1 MISIRK
7 YLDQD
12 SDILLASALS
22 AYRAV
27 LLAMADS
34 CMAGDPAAS
43 LNLRNELIT
52 IISRLPESLTE
63 KDLEKSQADVTE
75 NLEEWGR
82 CTVEHLQH
90 AACEVKHLLIALAGT
105 ADAVGLRDRNYVA
118 QLSELTSRL
127 ETIAQLDDVLHL
139 RQSVMES
146 AGELKN
152 CVSQIAKEGEECIKR
167 FQAEISNYEI
177 RLHESEQRTVRDS
190 LTGLFNR
197 RGVEKILTRRIA
209 EHRPFS
215 FVMVD
220 LDDFKSVNDL
230 YGHLAGDDLLKQFA
244 AELRLSARSGDV
256 LARWGG
262 DEFVLILDCGPSEA
276 SALLRRMDSWV
287 GGEYLISSGETK
299 HTVTIKASFGVAGW
313 EPGDSIHDVLLRA
326 DKAMYLKK

>member
-12 SDILLASALS
+12 SGILLASALS

-27 LLAMADS
+27 LLAMANS

-52 IISRLPESLTE
+52 INNRLQESLTE

-82 CTVEHLQH
+82 CTVEHLQD
-90 AACEVKHLLIALAGT
+90 AACEVKQLLIAMAST
-105 ADAVGLRDRNYVA
+105 ADAVGLRDRNYVTR
-118 QLSELTSRL
+118 LSELTTRL

-146 AGELKN
+146 AGELKS
-152 CVSQIAKEGEECIKR
+152 CVSQIAKESEQSIKR
-167 FQAEISNYEI
+167 FQDQLSSYEI

-197 RGVEKILTRRIA
+197 HGVEKILTRRIA
-209 EHRPFS
+209 EHRTFS

-220 LDDFKSVNDL
+220 LDNFKSVNDQ
-230 YGHLAGDDLLKQFA
+230 YGHLAGDDLLRQFA
-244 AELRLSARSGDV
+244 QELRSSARSSDV

-262 DEFVLILDCGPSEA
+262 DEFVMILDCGPTEA
-276 SALLRRMDSWV
+276 TALLRRMDSWV
-287 GGEYLISSGETK
+287 GGEYLVSSGETK
-299 HTVTIKASFGVAGW
+299 HTVTIKASFGIAGW
-313 EPGDSIHDVLLRA
+313 KPGDTVHDVLLRA